1 MNDRLKDKV
10 IVISG
15 GTKGVARCA
24 VRALAES
31 GAYVF
36 FSGRDAA
43 AAQEVIDS
51 LGELR
56 DRAEFV
62 ATDLRSLSSCKALFD
77 TAAERFG
84 HIDGFINYSGNVSAS
99 SLIECSEETF
109 DTIFD
114 INVKAAFFCC
124 QYAIKHMGEQ
134 GGSIVLCGSPHA
146 WGGEIDRAAYTVSKG
161 ALMTLS
167 EHIAQNYADKNIRCN
182 HLVMGWTMTEGEM
195 ALRSSKG
202 QTEQQLRDMVSGI
215 VPIGRIIE
223 ADEYIPMLIFLMSD
237 DSKIMTGATLRMTG
251 GLYI

>member
-15 GTKGVARCA
+15 GTKGVARYA

-43 AAQEVIDS
+43 AAQGVLDS
-51 LGELR
+51 LRELR

-77 TAAERFG
+77 AAAQRFG

-124 QYAIKHMGEQ
+124 QYAV
-134 GGSIVLCGSPHA
+134 S
-146 WGGEIDRAAYTVSKG
+146 YTH
-161 ALMTLS
+161 LTLPTKL
-167 EHIAQNYADKNIRCN
+167 E
-182 HLVMGWTMTEGEM
+182 V
-195 ALRSSKG
+195 
-202 QTEQQLRDMVSGI
+202 
-215 VPIGRIIE
+215 
-223 ADEYIPMLIFLMSD
+223 
-237 DSKIMTGATLRMTG
+237 
-251 GLYI
+251 